1 MNGPRKKITW
11 SCLDSKEIDSN
22 PPSWFGGKNLIRLGQ
37 KTWILAPAQL
47 KPALRL
53 LKSSNPSRP
62 LREAKQKDLGRILK
76 LSSGLSIKSMC
87 FTFYNALLYDYKVL

>member
-22 PPSWFGGKNLIRLGQ
+22 PPSWFGGKSLIRLDQ

-47 KPALRL
+47 KP
-53 LKSSNPSRP
+53 SSETS
-62 LREAKQKDLGRILK
+62 EAI
-76 LSSGLSIKSMC
+76 
-87 FTFYNALLYDYKVL
+87 